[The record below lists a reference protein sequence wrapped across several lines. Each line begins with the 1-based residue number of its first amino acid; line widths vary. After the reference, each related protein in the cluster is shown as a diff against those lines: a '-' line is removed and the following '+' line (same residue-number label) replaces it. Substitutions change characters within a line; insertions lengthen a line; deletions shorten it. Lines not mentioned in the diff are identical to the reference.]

1 MLYISDTDDGT
12 SANSRPKVTWSQC
25 FLPPPINFSDSPESS
40 QGSSTLM
47 LMMRGGDSP
56 LSNTSSLNIRSSRV
70 ALSPIDD
77 VDESVLSR
85 IEPLSSPLL
94 AHLVNHKSQLEFA
107 GRLLTQ
113 QTNDGGANGM
123 GYSTAPFTFN
133 MPLRQAEPEPMA
145 IDSEVARP
153 AVRSGDNN
161 PISPNAV
168 RKIYSRRR
176 NQQQIAKRRNMPIG
190 FGEASS
196 SWTTESEDNDS
207 DSVSSR
213 SNAST
218 RAPMSQRRLRRR
230 QQRRL
235 QERMDRRASA
245 VTRGV
250 DRMLSLMG
258 SRVDEPTVVERLQMH
273 RDIPYVISGYLQLG
287 FNVFMV
293 GTILMIIVHVLLT
306 IQRDVNSK
314 VQEHATAILQEIAVC
329 SKRYQDNRCEPGLRV
344 PGMEDDCNYWENC
357 MLRDPT
363 KVGRAKVS
371 AETLAEIINGF
382 IEPISLKT
390 MLFFVLMF
398 FGTLVA
404 SNFAFGAYRHSRVQQ
419 QHVTQSGD
427 HPGARRRDDVMASP
441 SPRPLQ
447 PVSGLPLLGTASPRS
462 RSRSASSTSR
472 QHRLAP
478 SSDLYQRRRPGR

>member
-1 MLYISDTDDGT
+1 
-12 SANSRPKVTWSQC
+12 
-25 FLPPPINFSDSPESS
+25 
-40 QGSSTLM
+40 
-47 LMMRGGDSP
+47 
-56 LSNTSSLNIRSSRV
+56 
-70 ALSPIDD
+70 
-77 VDESVLSR
+77 
-85 IEPLSSPLL
+85 
-94 AHLVNHKSQLEFA
+94 
-107 GRLLTQ
+107 
-113 QTNDGGANGM
+113 
-123 GYSTAPFTFN
+123 
-133 MPLRQAEPEPMA
+133 
-145 IDSEVARP
+145 
-153 AVRSGDNN
+153 
-161 PISPNAV
+161 
-168 RKIYSRRR
+168 
-176 NQQQIAKRRNMPIG
+176 
-190 FGEASS
+190 
-196 SWTTESEDNDS
+196 
-207 DSVSSR
+207 
-213 SNAST
+213 
-218 RAPMSQRRLRRR
+218 
-230 QQRRL
+230 
-235 QERMDRRASA
+235 
-245 VTRGV
+245 
-250 DRMLSLMG
+250 
-258 SRVDEPTVVERLQMH
+258 
-273 RDIPYVISGYLQLG
+273 
-287 FNVFMV
+287 
-293 GTILMIIVHVLLT
+293 MIIVHVLLT

-447 PVSGLPLLGTASPRS
+447 PVSGLPLLGTSSPRS